1 MPTFGNHSTNHKF
14 KLAIVSGYIGVRR
27 AFLARTPEKG
37 CDLTA
42 RNPGQHCSDDN
53 RRQSN
58 CATVAVGSRISFN
71 PIAAA
76 GGGKKSVAT
85 IIPIVTKSEK
95 VNNINQESHSK
106 GNRRTGDRTR
116 RRSSSC
122 CCRRHGA
129 TSATVK
135 TVNPIFHFL
144 PRAEYNRPSFSP
156 PPLSFFL

>member
-14 KLAIVSGYIGVRR
+14 KLAIVAGYIGVRR

-42 RNPGQHCSDDN
+42 RNPGQHCSEDN

-76 GGGKKSVAT
+76 GGGKSVAT

-106 GNRRTGDRTR
+106 ENGTDRTR

-122 CCRRHGA
+122 CCRHGA